1 MTQGFFLT
9 GTDTDVGKTY
19 AAVRLI
25 RRWQA
30 EGRRVAAMKP
40 VASGSVR
47 RPDGGLDNGDVSAL
61 MQATGQTDRALMN
74 PYCFEPPV
82 SPHLAAREAGVSIDL
97 LRIVPEEAKAK
108 RIPINGDKPAL
119 N

>member
-47 RPDGGLDNGDVSAL
+47 RPDGGLVNGDVAAL
-61 MQATGQTDRALMN
+61 VQAGQKGAGECGLPHTAFLIGNRNDR
-74 PYCFEPPV
+74 
-82 SPHLAAREAGVSIDL
+82 
-97 LRIVPEEAKAK
+97 
-108 RIPINGDKPAL
+108 
-119 N
+119 